1 MGVRSDITRPPASL
15 RHSSSTSALTAL
27 TCPTRCSS
35 RPRYLRRAGSRDVSV
50 APEAIPASPVP
61 KAGVLDAELLADF
74 GHQLRNQL
82 NAVLGAAGLLAM
94 TASTTEER
102 ELASIVEIGAE
113 QVARLV
119 EEVLDAAMIQSGEF
133 ELALHPFDV
142 RSSVESCLGLVA
154 ETAGAKALDLSFRA
168 ELDVPSVIVGDSKRV
183 EEILLTLLHGG
194 LERTERGG
202 VGVELS
208 CQPEGGL
215 MRLKFAVRD
224 TGKGVPARIL
234 RGGLGDPGGPRAE
247 REPGDRL
254 AILNLATC
262 KRLVEM
268 MDGELRV
275 EQGGVEA
282 GPDAGTLFEFTILA
296 EAMPAPV
303 TTALV
308 TLEAMRVLVVAA
320 DATERRVM
328 ALQTETWGATAA
340 NATAEEA
347 IGLVQGGHPFDIA
360 LIEHRF
366 PAIDGLSLSASLRG
380 LRTHEQLPI
389 VLIAAVPPGAEEAG
403 AADSG
408 LVQATLTKP
417 VAPRSLHDVMAQ
429 VGARPAAPAAV
440 ERVAPGA
447 LNVLVADD
455 NALNQNLLRRLV
467 VKLGHKVD
475 VVSNGR
481 EAVAAVAQV
490 PYDAVLMDVL
500 MPEMDGLEAAE
511 AICRPWPRG
520 TRPRLI
526 GRTAL
531 AGPGD
536 RERCLKAGFDD
547 YMVKPVHLEQLAEAF
562 KVAAG
567 WRTIS

>member
-1 MGVRSDITRPPASL
+1 LIENGKID
-15 RHSSSTSALTAL
+15 
-27 TCPTRCSS
+27 
-35 RPRYLRRAGSRDVSV
+35 
-50 APEAIPASPVP
+50 
-61 KAGVLDAELLADF
+61 VLDAELLADF

-82 NAVLGAAGLLAM
+82 NAILGAAGLLAM
-94 TASTTEER
+94 TAASTEER
-102 ELASIVEIGAE
+102 ELASIVELGAE

-119 EEVLDAAMIQSGEF
+119 EDVLDAAMIQSGEF

-142 RSSVESCLGLVA
+142 RASVESCLGLVA
-154 ETAGAKALDLSFRA
+154 ETAGAKGLDLSFGA
-168 ELDVPSVIVGDSKRV
+168 GLDVPSVIVGDSRRV
-183 EEILLTLLHGG
+183 EQILLTLLSGG

-202 VGVELS
+202 VGIELG
-208 CQPEGGL
+208 CLAEGEL
-215 MRLKFAVRD
+215 TRLKFSVRD
-224 TGKGVPARIL
+224 TGRGVPARIL
-234 RGGLGDPGGPRAE
+234 RSGMGEAGAAPL
-247 REPGDRL
+247 EPGDRL
-254 AILNLATC
+254 AVLNLATC
-262 KRLVEM
+262 KQLVEM

-303 TTALV
+303 ATV
-308 TLEAMRVLVVAA
+308 PMTLDGMKVLVVTAE
-320 DATERRVM
+320 ATERRVM
-328 ALQTETWGATAA
+328 ALQTETWGAVATAA
-340 NATAEEA
+340 TLEEA
-347 IGLVQGGHPFDIA
+347 LGLIQAGHPFDIA
-360 LIEHRF
+360 LIEHRW
-366 PAIDGLSLSASLRG
+366 PEIDGLALSASIRALRG
-380 LRTHEQLPI
+380 LEQLPI
-389 VLIAAVPPGAEEAG
+389 VLIAAAAATAEEAG

-417 VAPRSLHDVMAQ
+417 VAPRKLHDVMVQ
-429 VGARPAAPAAV
+429 VGARPVVVPVAVV

-447 LNVLVADD
+447 LKVLVADD

-467 VKLGHKVD
+467 VKLGHNVD

-481 EAVAAVAQV
+481 EAVAAVAQT

-511 AICRPWPRG
+511 AICRRWTKG

-526 GRTAL
+526 ALTAL

-536 RERCLKAGFDD
+536 QDRCLKAGFDD
-547 YMVKPVHLEQLAEAF
+547 YMIKPVHLEQLKEAF

-567 WRTIS
+567 WRTNP

>member
-1 MGVRSDITRPPASL
+1 MIDNEKVD
-15 RHSSSTSALTAL
+15 
-27 TCPTRCSS
+27 
-35 RPRYLRRAGSRDVSV
+35 
-50 APEAIPASPVP
+50 
-61 KAGVLDAELLADF
+61 VLDAELLADF

-82 NAVLGAAGLLAM
+82 NAILGAAGLLAM
-94 TASTTEER
+94 SASSTEER
-102 ELASIVEIGAE
+102 ELASIVELGAE

-154 ETAGAKALDLSFRA
+154 ETAGAKGLDLSFRA
-168 ELDVPSVIVGDSKRV
+168 ELDVPSVIVGDSRRV
-183 EEILLTLLHGG
+183 EQILLTLLSGG

-208 CQPEGGL
+208 CLPQGEL
-215 MRLKFAVRD
+215 TRLQFSVRD
-224 TGKGVPARIL
+224 TGRGVPARIL
-234 RGGLGDPGGPRAE
+234 RSGMGEVGIAQL
-247 REPGDRL
+247 EPGDRL
-254 AILNLATC
+254 TVLNLATC
-262 KRLVEM
+262 KQLVEM

-303 TTALV
+303 ATAAM
-308 TLEAMRVLVVAA
+308 TLDAMKVLVVTAES
-320 DATERRVM
+320 TERRVM
-328 ALQTETWGATAA
+328 ALQTETWGAVATAA
-340 NATAEEA
+340 KLEEA
-347 IGLVQGGHPFDIA
+347 LGLVQAGHPFDIA
-360 LIEHRF
+360 LIEHRL
-366 PAIDGLSLSASLRG
+366 PVIDGLALSASVRALRG
-380 LRTHEQLPI
+380 PEQLPI
-389 VLIAAVPPGAEEAG
+389 VLIAAAAATADEAG

-417 VAPRSLHDVMAQ
+417 VAPRKLHDVMVQ
-429 VGARPAAPAAV
+429 VGARPAVVAPVTTV

-447 LNVLVADD
+447 LKVLVADD

-467 VKLGHKVD
+467 VKLGHNVD

-481 EAVAAVAQV
+481 EAVEAVAQT

-500 MPEMDGLEAAE
+500 MPEMDGLQAAE
-511 AICRPWPRG
+511 AICRRWTKG

-526 GRTAL
+526 ALTAL

-536 RERCLKAGFDD
+536 QDRCLKAGFDD
-547 YMVKPVHLEQLAEAF
+547 YMIKPVHLEQLKEAF

-567 WRTIS
+567 WRTNP

>member
-1 MGVRSDITRPPASL
+1 MIGMDDQDLITPEKGQDQA
-15 RHSSSTSALTAL
+15 
-27 TCPTRCSS
+27 
-35 RPRYLRRAGSRDVSV
+35 PRVDA
-50 APEAIPASPVP
+50 
-61 KAGVLDAELLADF
+61 LDAELLADF

-94 TASTTEER
+94 TASSTEER
-102 ELASIVEIGAE
+102 ELASIVELGAE

-119 EEVLDAAMIQSGEF
+119 EEVLDAAMIQRGEF

-154 ETAGAKALDLSFRA
+154 ESAGTKGLDLSFRA
-168 ELDVPSVIVGDSKRV
+168 ELDVPSVIVGDSRRV
-183 EEILLTLLHGG
+183 EQILLTLLSGG

-208 CQPEGGL
+208 CQAQGEL
-215 MRLKFAVRD
+215 TRLQFSVRD

-234 RGGLGDPGGPRAE
+234 RSGMGEAGATPAQL
-247 REPGDRL
+247 EPGDRL
-254 AILNLATC
+254 AVLNLATC
-262 KRLVEM
+262 RRLVEM

-282 GPDAGTLFEFTILA
+282 GPDAGTLFEFTMLA
-296 EAMPAPV
+296 EAMAAPV
-303 TTALV
+303 TTAPM
-308 TLEAMRVLVVAA
+308 TLDTMKVLVVAA

-328 ALQTETWGATAA
+328 ALQTETWGAI
-340 NATAEEA
+340 ATEATPEEA
-347 IGLVQGGHPFDIA
+347 LTRAQQGQPFDIA

-366 PAIDGLSLSASLRG
+366 PAIDGLALATSLRSLRG
-380 LRTHEQLPI
+380 PEQLPI
-389 VLIAAVPPGAEEAG
+389 VLIGAQPTAEEAG

-417 VAPRSLHDVMAQ
+417 VPPRKLHDVMIQ
-429 VGARPAAPAAV
+429 VGIHQVVPAPSEV
-440 ERVAPGA
+440 ERVAPGT
-447 LNVLVADD
+447 LKVLVADD

-467 VKLGHKVD
+467 VKLGHSVD

-481 EAVAAVAQV
+481 EAVAAIALA

-511 AICRPWPRG
+511 AICRRWPRG

-526 GRTAL
+526 ALTAL

-536 RERCLKAGFDD
+536 HDRCLKAGFDD
-547 YMVKPVHLEQLAEAF
+547 YMIKPVHLEQLREAF

-567 WRTIS
+567 WRTNP

>member
-1 MGVRSDITRPPASL
+1 MDAKNLSTPPA
-15 RHSSSTSALTAL
+15 
-27 TCPTRCSS
+27 
-35 RPRYLRRAGSRDVSV
+35 AGPQPG
-50 APEAIPASPVP
+50 AP
-61 KAGVLDAELLADF
+61 KAEVLDAELLADF

-94 TASTTEER
+94 TATTTEER
-102 ELASIVEIGAE
+102 ELASIVELGAE

-119 EEVLDAAMIQSGEF
+119 EEVLDAAMIQGGEF

-142 RSSVESCLGLVA
+142 RSSVEACLALVA
-154 ETAGAKALDLSFRA
+154 ESAGAKGLDLSFRA
-168 ELDVPSVIVGDSKRV
+168 EPDVPSVVVGDSRRV
-183 EEILLTLLHGG
+183 EQILLTLLGGG

-202 VGVELS
+202 LGIELS
-208 CQPEGGL
+208 CQPQGEL
-215 MRLKFAVRD
+215 TRLQFSVRD

-234 RGGLGDPGGPRAE
+234 RSGIGETGGASDRL
-247 REPGDRL
+247 EPGERL
-254 AILNLATC
+254 TVLNLATC

-296 EAMPAPV
+296 EAMPAPI
-303 TTALV
+303 TTTPR
-308 TLEAMRVLVVAA
+308 TLEAMKVLVVAA

-328 ALQTETWGATAA
+328 ALQTETWGAVATA
-340 NATAEEA
+340 ATAEEA
-347 IGLVQGGHPFDIA
+347 LAMVQAGNPFDIA
-360 LIEHRF
+360 LIEHRL
-366 PAIDGLSLSASLRG
+366 PAIEGLALSAALRAIRG
-380 LRTHEQLPI
+380 PEQLPI
-389 VLIAAVPPGAEEAG
+389 VLIAAAAATAEEAG

-417 VAPRSLHDVMAQ
+417 MAPRKLHEVMVQ
-429 VGARPAAPAAV
+429 VGARPAAAPAPA
-440 ERVAPGA
+440 ERIAAGA
-447 LNVLVADD
+447 LKVLVADD

-467 VKLGHKVD
+467 VKLGHNVD

-481 EAVAAVAQV
+481 EAVAAIAQT

-500 MPEMDGLEAAE
+500 MPEMDGLEAAV
-511 AICRPWPRG
+511 AICRRWPRG

-526 GRTAL
+526 ALTAL

-536 RERCLKAGFDD
+536 QDRCLKAGFDD
-547 YMVKPVHLEQLAEAF
+547 YMIKPVHLEQLKEAF

-567 WRTIS
+567 WRTNP

>member
-1 MGVRSDITRPPASL
+1 LIDNEKVD
-15 RHSSSTSALTAL
+15 
-27 TCPTRCSS
+27 
-35 RPRYLRRAGSRDVSV
+35 
-50 APEAIPASPVP
+50 
-61 KAGVLDAELLADF
+61 VLDAELLADF

-82 NAVLGAAGLLAM
+82 NAILGAAGLLAM
-94 TASTTEER
+94 SASSTEER
-102 ELASIVEIGAE
+102 ELASIVELGAE

-154 ETAGAKALDLSFRA
+154 ETAGAKGLDLSFRA
-168 ELDVPSVIVGDSKRV
+168 ELDVPSVIVGDSRRV
-183 EEILLTLLHGG
+183 EQILLTLLSGG

-208 CQPEGGL
+208 CLPQGEL
-215 MRLKFAVRD
+215 TRLQFSVRD
-224 TGKGVPARIL
+224 TGRGVPARIL
-234 RGGLGDPGGPRAE
+234 RSGMGEVGIAQL
-247 REPGDRL
+247 EPGDRL
-254 AILNLATC
+254 TVLNLATC
-262 KRLVEM
+262 KQLVEM

-303 TTALV
+303 ATAAM
-308 TLEAMRVLVVAA
+308 TLDAMKVLVVTAES
-320 DATERRVM
+320 TERRVM
-328 ALQTETWGATAA
+328 ALQTETWGAV
-340 NATAEEA
+340 ATATTLEEA
-347 IGLVQGGHPFDIA
+347 LGLVQAGHPFDIA
-360 LIEHRF
+360 LIEHRL
-366 PAIDGLSLSASLRG
+366 PVIDGLALSASVRALRG
-380 LRTHEQLPI
+380 PEQLPI
-389 VLIAAVPPGAEEAG
+389 VLIAAAAATADEAG

-417 VAPRSLHDVMAQ
+417 VAPRKLHDVMVQ
-429 VGARPAAPAAV
+429 VGARPAVVAPVTTV

-447 LNVLVADD
+447 LKVLVADD

-467 VKLGHKVD
+467 VKLGHNVD

-481 EAVAAVAQV
+481 EAVEAVAQT

-500 MPEMDGLEAAE
+500 MPEMDGLQAAE
-511 AICRPWPRG
+511 AICRRWTKG

-526 GRTAL
+526 ALTAL

-536 RERCLKAGFDD
+536 QDRCLKAGFDD
-547 YMVKPVHLEQLAEAF
+547 YMIKPVHLEQLKEAF

-567 WRTIS
+567 WRTNP

>member
-1 MGVRSDITRPPASL
+1 MIDNEKVD
-15 RHSSSTSALTAL
+15 
-27 TCPTRCSS
+27 
-35 RPRYLRRAGSRDVSV
+35 
-50 APEAIPASPVP
+50 
-61 KAGVLDAELLADF
+61 VLDAELLADF

-82 NAVLGAAGLLAM
+82 NAILGAAGLLAM
-94 TASTTEER
+94 SASSTEER
-102 ELASIVEIGAE
+102 ELASIVELGAE

-154 ETAGAKALDLSFRA
+154 ETAGAKGLDLSFRA
-168 ELDVPSVIVGDSKRV
+168 ELDVPSVIVGDSRRV
-183 EEILLTLLHGG
+183 EQILLTLLSGG

-208 CQPEGGL
+208 CQPQGEL
-215 MRLKFAVRD
+215 TRLQFSVRD
-224 TGKGVPARIL
+224 TGRGVPARIL
-234 RGGLGDPGGPRAE
+234 RSGMGEVGIAQL
-247 REPGDRL
+247 EPGDRL
-254 AILNLATC
+254 TVLNLATC
-262 KRLVEM
+262 KELVEM

-296 EAMPAPV
+296 EAMPAQV
-303 TTALV
+303 ATAPM
-308 TLEAMRVLVVAA
+308 TLDAMKVLVVTAE
-320 DATERRVM
+320 ATERRVM
-328 ALQTETWGATAA
+328 ALQTETWGADATAA
-340 NATAEEA
+340 TPEEA
-347 IGLVQGGHPFDIA
+347 LGLVQAGHLFDIA
-360 LIEHRF
+360 LLEHRL
-366 PAIDGLSLSASLRG
+366 PVIDGLALSASMRALRG
-380 LRTHEQLPI
+380 PEQLPI
-389 VLIAAVPPGAEEAG
+389 VLIAAAAATADEAG

-417 VAPRSLHDVMAQ
+417 VAPRKLHDVMVQ
-429 VGARPAAPAAV
+429 VGARPAVVAPVTTV

-447 LNVLVADD
+447 LKVLVADD

-467 VKLGHKVD
+467 VKLGHNVD

-481 EAVAAVAQV
+481 EAVEAVAQT

-500 MPEMDGLEAAE
+500 MPEMDGLQAAE
-511 AICRPWPRG
+511 AICRRWTKG

-526 GRTAL
+526 ALTAL

-536 RERCLKAGFDD
+536 QDRCLKAGFDD
-547 YMVKPVHLEQLAEAF
+547 YMIKPVHLEQLKEAF

-567 WRTIS
+567 WRTNP